1 MTREWAVVA
10 GASGALGAAIS
21 DSLRALNLH
30 VLGIARSANQ
40 DAGIVAADL
49 RDPDAVAGVANGIDG
64 PVRAIVHAASPAL
77 SGDVGDVDPADVVSA
92 FDVKVG
98 GLLRLVHAFD
108 HRLVEGSRIIAIT
121 GHLGYDPI
129 PAAVSAGV
137 ANAGLAALVRQ
148 LAATYGPR
156 GISCHGIAPGPVES
170 PRIDHLLEQIATA
183 SGATIEEARDQLVA
197 EAPVRRFAQ
206 PDDVAWAVNILLHD
220 SASLM
225 NGSTLF
231 LEGGRRSAIP

>member
-10 GASGALGAAIS
+10 GASGALGVPIS
-21 DSLRALNLH
+21 EVLRDRNLQ
-30 VLGIARSANQ
+30 VLGIARSENP
-40 DAGIVAADL
+40 DPNIVAVDL
-49 RDPDAVAGVANGIDG
+49 RDSDAVDAAMDRIDG

-77 SGDVGDVDPADVVSA
+77 SGGVDDVDPAAVVAA

-98 GLLRLVHAFD
+98 GLLRLVRALG
-108 HRLVEGSRIIAIT
+108 HRLSDGSRIIAIT
-121 GHLGYDPI
+121 GNLGYDPI

-148 LAATYGPR
+148 LAAGYGPK
-156 GISCHGIAPGPVES
+156 GITCHSIAPGPVES
-170 PRIDHLLEQIATA
+170 PRVEHLIENMA
-183 SGATIEEARDQLVA
+183 SVSGQTVEVVRDQIIA

-206 PDDVAWAVNILLHD
+206 PQDVAWAVNLLLED

-231 LEGGRRSAIP
+231 LEGGRRTAIP

>member
-1 MTREWAVVA
+1 VTQEWAVVA
-10 GASGALGAAIS
+10 GASGALGQAIS
-21 DSLRALNLH
+21 EVLRERNLR
-30 VLGIARSANQ
+30 VLGIARSSNPDMEVVEA
-40 DAGIVAADL
+40 DLTDSAAVAA
-49 RDPDAVAGVANGIDG
+49 AVNPIDG

-77 SGDVGDVDPADVVSA
+77 SGGVDDVDPAAVVAA

-98 GLLRLVHAFD
+98 GLLRLVRALD
-108 HRLVEGSRIIAIT
+108 HRLVDGARIVAIT

-148 LAATYGPR
+148 LSVTYGPR
-156 GISCHGIAPGPVES
+156 GITCHGIAPGPVDS
-170 PRIDHLLEQIATA
+170 PRIERLIEHIASA
-183 SGATIEEARDQLVA
+183 SGETIDQVRDQLIM

-206 PDDVAWAVNILLHD
+206 PQDVAWAVDLLLHD

-231 LEGGRRSAIP
+231 LEGGRRTAIP

>member
-1 MTREWAVVA
+1 MTHEWAVVA
-10 GASGALGAAIS
+10 GASGTLGVAIS
-21 DSLRALNLH
+21 EVLRERNLK
-30 VLGIARSANQ
+30 VLGIARRA
-40 DAGIVAADL
+40 
-49 RDPDAVAGVANGIDG
+49 DPDMGVAGVDLTDSGAVASVSDTIDG
-64 PVRAIVHAASPAL
+64 PVRAIIHAASPAL
-77 SGDVGDVDPADVVSA
+77 SGGVDDVDPAAVVAA

-98 GLLRLVHAFD
+98 GLLRLVHSLD
-108 HRLVEGSRIIAIT
+108 HRMDAGSRIIAIT

-156 GISCHGIAPGPVES
+156 GITCHGIAPGPVES
-170 PRIDHLLEQIATA
+170 PRIERLIEQIASA
-183 SGATIEEARDQLVA
+183 SGATLDQARDQLLA
-197 EAPVRRFAQ
+197 EAPLRRFAK
-206 PDDVAWAVNILLHD
+206 PRDVAWAVNLLLDD

-231 LEGGRRSAIP
+231 LEGGRRTAIP